1 MPSRAPNSNPLQPEA
16 PDMPEMPDFEEI
28 MKMAQNA
35 QNELQKAQD
44 NLDKIEV
51 EGIAGGGMIK
61 IRATAK
67 GRILTVDIDESLLQ
81 PSEKTMVED
90 LVAAAIND
98 ARAKADAAAAVEMQ
112 KMQGSLP
119 LPPGFKLPF

>member
-1 MPSRAPNSNPLQPEA
+1 
-16 PDMPEMPDFEEI
+16 MPDFDEI

-35 QNELQKAQD
+35 QAELQKAQD
-44 NLDKIEV
+44 NLDRIEV
-51 EGIAGGGMIK
+51 EGAAGGGMVK

-67 GRILTVDIDESLLQ
+67 GRILSVDVDESLLA

-90 LVAAAIND
+90 LIAAAIND
-98 ARAKADAAAAVEMQ
+98 ARAKADSAAAQEMQ
-112 KMQGSLP
+112 KMQGTLS

>member
-1 MPSRAPNSNPLQPEA
+1 
-16 PDMPEMPDFEEI
+16 MPEMPDFDEI

-44 NLDKIEV
+44 NLDTIEV
-51 EGIAGGGMIK
+51 EGAAGGGMVK
-61 IRATAK
+61 VRATAK
-67 GRILTVDIDESLLQ
+67 GRILGVDIDESLLQ
-81 PSEKTMVED
+81 PSEKTMIED

-98 ARAKADAAAAVEMQ
+98 ARAKADAAAAGEMQ
-112 KMQGSLP
+112 KMQSTLP

>member
-1 MPSRAPNSNPLQPEA
+1 
-16 PDMPEMPDFEEI
+16 MPEMPDFDEI

-51 EGIAGGGMIK
+51 EGVAGGGLVK

-67 GRILTVDIDESLLQ
+67 GRILGVDLDESLLQ
-81 PSEKTMVED
+81 PTEKTMVED

-98 ARAKADAAAAVEMQ
+98 ARAKADAAAADEMQ

>member
-1 MPSRAPNSNPLQPEA
+1 
-16 PDMPEMPDFEEI
+16 MPEMPDLNEI
-28 MKMAQNA
+28 LQMAQNA
-35 QNELQKAQD
+35 QAELQKAQD
-44 NLDKIEV
+44 NLDKVEV
-51 EGIAGGGMIK
+51 EGVAGGGMVK

-67 GRILTVDIDESLLQ
+67 GRILSVDLDESLLA

-90 LVAAAIND
+90 LIAAAIND
-98 ARAKADAAAAVEMQ
+98 ARAKADAAAAAEME